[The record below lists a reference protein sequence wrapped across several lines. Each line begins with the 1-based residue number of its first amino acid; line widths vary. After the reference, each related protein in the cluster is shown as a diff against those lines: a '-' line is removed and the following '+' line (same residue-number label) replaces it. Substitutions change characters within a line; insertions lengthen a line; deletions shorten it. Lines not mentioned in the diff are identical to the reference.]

1 MGGKANRGDSQFFND
16 TLSHA
21 LGFHM
26 HFVYIAAIKNCEDL
40 TVMLDIYSNQ
50 LGNLMEVTLMA
61 RLSRQTARGRVALK
75 KIEKL
80 LWKECLDET

>member
-1 MGGKANRGDSQFFND
+1 MGGEANRGDSQFFND

-26 HFVYIAAIKNCEDL
+26 HFVYIEAIKNCEDL

-50 LGNLMEVTLMA
+50 LAG
-61 RLSRQTARGRVALK
+61 
-75 KIEKL
+75 
-80 LWKECLDET
+80 WKSV

>member
-1 MGGKANRGDSQFFND
+1 MGEEANRGDSQFFND

-40 TVMLDIYSNQ
+40 TVMLDIYINQ
-50 LGNLMEVTLMA
+50 LAGWKSVW
-61 RLSRQTARGRVALK
+61 VAGVADK
-75 KIEKL
+75 QK
-80 LWKECLDET
+80 TNVSTGQ

>member
-1 MGGKANRGDSQFFND
+1 MDKQTKKAKQSDGRGSNSQFFND
-16 TLSHA
+16 TLSST

-50 LGNLMEVTLMA
+50 LAGWKSV
-61 RLSRQTARGRVALK
+61 SVAGVAGK
-75 KIEKL
+75 QK
-80 LWKECLDET
+80 TNVSTGQ

>member
-1 MGGKANRGDSQFFND
+1 MGEEANN

-40 TVMLDIYSNQ
+40 TVMLDIYINQ
-50 LGNLMEVTLMA
+50 LAG
-61 RLSRQTARGRVALK
+61 
-75 KIEKL
+75 
-80 LWKECLDET
+80 WKSV

>member
-1 MGGKANRGDSQFFND
+1 MGGEANQGDSQFFND

-50 LGNLMEVTLMA
+50 LAG
-61 RLSRQTARGRVALK
+61 
-75 KIEKL
+75 
-80 LWKECLDET
+80 WKSV